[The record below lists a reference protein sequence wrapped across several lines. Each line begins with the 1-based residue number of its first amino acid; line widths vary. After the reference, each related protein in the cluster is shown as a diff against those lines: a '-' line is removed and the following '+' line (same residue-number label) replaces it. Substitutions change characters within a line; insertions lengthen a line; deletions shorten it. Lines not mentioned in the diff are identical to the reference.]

1 MAQSIDWEALASISA
16 LLPGLPESARRS
28 ARLIEI
34 AKGHTLFEQGHAPR
48 WMHCVIAGE
57 VRLLRRSRD
66 GGEIV
71 LQRARAG
78 FIAEASL
85 DQKRYHCYAIAA
97 TAAVVLVIQRKALIE
112 ALDDPAFRNSWIA
125 HLASE
130 LRKARAQNE
139 RLSMHTARQRIIHF
153 IETEGEDGVVTLTE
167 SKKAWAV
174 GLGLTHEAL
183 YRALAGMRRT
193 GHLVV
198 DGPRLQLALSG
209 ARG

>member
-1 MAQSIDWEALASISA
+1 
-16 LLPGLPESARRS
+16 
-28 ARLIEI
+28 
-34 AKGHTLFEQGHAPR
+34 
-48 WMHCVIAGE
+48 
-57 VRLLRRSRD
+57 
-66 GGEIV
+66 
-71 LQRARAG
+71 
-78 FIAEASL
+78 
-85 DQKRYHCYAIAA
+85 
-97 TAAVVLVIQRKALIE
+97 
-112 ALDDPAFRNSWIA
+112 
-125 HLASE
+125 
-130 LRKARAQNE
+130 
-139 RLSMHTARQRIIHF
+139 MHTARQRIIHF